1 MIIAIDG
8 PAGSGKSTLAVLV
21 AEKLK
26 IHSFNTG
33 MIFRAIAYFLN
44 KKGVDIQDEEKIAKI
59 LQSCDIKITFEN
71 DQQKVYI
78 DKEDISNY
86 VSLPNVAHLAS
97 EFSKLNVIREK
108 VKQIQRKFAKIYD
121 LVVDG
126 RDIGT
131 EIFPDADYKFFL
143 IADID
148 VRAMRRYE
156 TLKNTMSNV
165 DFNKIKEDLKKRDY
179 EDSHREIS
187 PLRKADDAV
196 VIDTTNDTVLQSLG
210 KILSFIRR

>member
-59 LQSCDIKITFEN
+59 LQSCDILVTFEN
-71 DQQKVYI
+71 GQQKVYI

-86 VSLPNVAHLAS
+86 VSLPSVAHLAS
-97 EFSKLNVIREK
+97 EYSKLNVVREK

-121 LVVDG
+121 LVVEG

-131 EIFPDADYKFFL
+131 EIFPDADYKFFV

-148 VRAMRRYE
+148 TRAMRRYE

-165 DFNKIKEDLKKRDY
+165 DLNKIKEDLKKRDY

-187 PLRKADDAV
+187 PLRKADDAI
-196 VIDTTNDTVLQSLG
+196 VIDTTNDTVPQSLN

>member
-26 IHSFNTG
+26 IHPFNTG

-59 LQSCDIKITFEN
+59 LQSCDILVTFEN
-71 DQQKVYI
+71 GQQKVYI

-86 VSLPNVAHLAS
+86 VSLPSVAHLAS
-97 EFSKLNVIREK
+97 EYSKLNVVREK

-121 LVVDG
+121 LVVEG

-131 EIFPDADYKFFL
+131 EIFPDADYKFFV

-148 VRAMRRYE
+148 TRAMRRYE

-165 DFNKIKEDLKKRDY
+165 DLNKIKEDLKKRDY

-187 PLRKADDAV
+187 PLRKADDAI
-196 VIDTTNDTVLQSLG
+196 VIDTTNDTVPQSLD

>member
-44 KKGVDIQDEEKIAKI
+44 KKRVDIKDEEKIAKI
-59 LQSCDIKITFEN
+59 LQNCDILVTFEN

-86 VSLPNVAHLAS
+86 VSLPSVAHLAS
-97 EFSKLNVIREK
+97 EYSKLNVVREK

-121 LVVDG
+121 LVVEG

-148 VRAMRRYE
+148 TRAMRRYE
-156 TLKNTMSNV
+156 TLKKTMSNV

-187 PLRKADDAV
+187 PLRKADDAI
-196 VIDTTNDTVLQSLG
+196 VIDTTNDTVPQSLN